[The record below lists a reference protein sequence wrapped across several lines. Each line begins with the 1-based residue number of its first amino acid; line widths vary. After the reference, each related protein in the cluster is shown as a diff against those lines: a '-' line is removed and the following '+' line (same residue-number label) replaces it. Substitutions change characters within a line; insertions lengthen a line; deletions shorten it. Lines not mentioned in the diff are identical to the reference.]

1 MPISVL
7 LIDDDCAHAQA
18 VVGALVDPW
27 LDWAVEVAPSLAHA
41 RPVLARQQT
50 DVVLTVRRVVDGT
63 AFDVLELLDNVPAL
77 LIVPEGE
84 EAQAAH
90 AMRHGFC
97 DFLVQTPQRDHLL
110 ALPAQIQAVLERS
123 TGARARQSAEAM
135 LARQHRLLQAIT
147 QAQAIFIAGSS
158 PRAAFDAVLQELMAL
173 TGSAFGLVGQVQHK
187 PEGQPFLRV
196 HAMTDISWDV
206 ASRAH
211 YAQHAQEGMVFDN
224 LHTLLGAVLLT
235 GEPVISNDPGTDQ
248 RSTGVP
254 PGHPALESYLG
265 LPIHAAGAF
274 VAMVGL
280 ANRPGGYSQ
289 ADVQFLQPLL
299 NTVGHLELARRAE
312 LARSEV
318 ESQLAR
324 TSALLAEKTR
334 ALEGTLASV
343 SQGITSVDATGH
355 IRVYNR
361 RYLELLDLPE
371 ELLAT
376 QPTVEEVVR
385 FQTGRGDFGPGFE
398 LIEPS
403 ARAYV
408 ASDHSWRVMAPACPK
423 PISAKHARGGFWR
436 CARGFWRPGAACALF
451 PM

>member
-7 LIDDDCAHAQA
+7 LIDGDCAHAQA

-27 LDWAVEVAPSLAHA
+27 LDWTVEVAPSLAHA
-41 RPVLARQQT
+41 RPVLSRQQT

-123 TGARARQSAEAM
+123 TGARARQSAEAV

-196 HAMTDISWDV
+196 HAMTDISWDA

-265 LPIHAAGAF
+265 LPIHAAGRLSPWSGWPTARAVTRRQMCNFCSRCSTRWGIWSWPAGPSWRAAKSSPSWRAPVRCWPKKPVRWKARWPAF
-274 VAMVGL
+274 
-280 ANRPGGYSQ
+280 P
-289 ADVQFLQPLL
+289 
-299 NTVGHLELARRAE
+299 RASP
-312 LARSEV
+312 AWMP
-318 ESQLAR
+318 Q
-324 TSALLAEKTR
+324 
-334 ALEGTLASV
+334 GTSV
-343 SQGITSVDATGH
+343 STTGV
-355 IRVYNR
+355 I
-361 RYLELLDLPE
+361 
-371 ELLAT
+371 
-376 QPTVEEVVR
+376 
-385 FQTGRGDFGPGFE
+385 
-398 LIEPS
+398 
-403 ARAYV
+403 
-408 ASDHSWRVMAPACPK
+408 
-423 PISAKHARGGFWR
+423 
-436 CARGFWRPGAACALF
+436 
-451 PM
+451 

>member
-7 LIDDDCAHAQA
+7 LIDGDCAHAQA

-123 TGARARQSAEAM
+123 TGARARQSAEAV

-196 HAMTDISWDV
+196 HAMTDISWDA

-211 YAQHAQEGMVFDN
+211 YA
-224 LHTLLGAVLLT
+224 
-235 GEPVISNDPGTDQ
+235 
-248 RSTGVP
+248 
-254 PGHPALESYLG
+254 
-265 LPIHAAGAF
+265 
-274 VAMVGL
+274 
-280 ANRPGGYSQ
+280 
-289 ADVQFLQPLL
+289 
-299 NTVGHLELARRAE
+299 
-312 LARSEV
+312 
-318 ESQLAR
+318 
-324 TSALLAEKTR
+324 
-334 ALEGTLASV
+334 
-343 SQGITSVDATGH
+343 
-355 IRVYNR
+355 
-361 RYLELLDLPE
+361 
-371 ELLAT
+371 
-376 QPTVEEVVR
+376 
-385 FQTGRGDFGPGFE
+385 
-398 LIEPS
+398 
-403 ARAYV
+403 
-408 ASDHSWRVMAPACPK
+408 
-423 PISAKHARGGFWR
+423 
-436 CARGFWRPGAACALF
+436 
-451 PM
+451 